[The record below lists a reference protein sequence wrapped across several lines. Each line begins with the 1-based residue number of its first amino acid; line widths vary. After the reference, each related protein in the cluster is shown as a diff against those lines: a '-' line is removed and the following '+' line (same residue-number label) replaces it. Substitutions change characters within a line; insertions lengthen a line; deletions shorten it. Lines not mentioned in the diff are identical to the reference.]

1 VSADGSVWADAH
13 TAGMNFALFAAV
25 IPLDGRPRY
34 IHHGWFLISYANLIV
49 IVAMIVV
56 FALAIVVPFPGGK
69 NHE

>member
-1 VSADGSVWADAH
+1 
-13 TAGMNFALFAAV
+13 MNFALFGAL

-34 IHHGWFLISYANLIV
+34 IHHGWFLISTANLIV

-69 NHE
+69 NRE